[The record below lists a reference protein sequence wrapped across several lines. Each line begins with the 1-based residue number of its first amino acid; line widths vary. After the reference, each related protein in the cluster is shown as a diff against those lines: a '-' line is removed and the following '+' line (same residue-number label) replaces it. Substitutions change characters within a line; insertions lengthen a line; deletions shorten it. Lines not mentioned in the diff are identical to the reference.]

1 MSAEAPQQHEQCSE
15 WALFGALGGP
25 AVVTVALLLWA
36 LERHPIGYYDV
47 LRWVTC
53 ASCAWLVFQSYRFK
67 RLGVTWGFAVV
78 GIVFNPLVS
87 FRFSRETWQVLNV
100 GAAGAIAVLVMVLCW
115 PHVRSKV
122 IRTVLVSLVVVTAGY
137 IIWRLRFPFPTS
149 SSMRPRRRR

>member
-1 MSAEAPQQHEQCSE
+1 APQQHERFTE
-15 WALFGALGGP
+15 WWLFGSLAGP
-25 AVVTVALLLWA
+25 AVVTMALLLWA

-53 ASCAWLVFQSYRFK
+53 ASCAWLVFQSYRLK
-67 RLGVTWGFAVV
+67 RLGVMWGFAFV

-100 GAAGAIAVLVMVLCW
+100 GAAGAIVVLVTVLCW

-137 IIWRLRFPFPTS
+137 IIWRLRFPFPASPNT
-149 SSMRPRRRR
+149 RPPRLPR